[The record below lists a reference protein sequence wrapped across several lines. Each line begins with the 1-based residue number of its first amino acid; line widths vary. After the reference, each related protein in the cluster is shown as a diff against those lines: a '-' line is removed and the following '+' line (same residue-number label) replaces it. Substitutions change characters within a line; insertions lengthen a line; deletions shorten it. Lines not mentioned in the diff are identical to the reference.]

1 MEISG
6 MNAALSAVNSS
17 SPSSVVGLTS
27 MKMLSNS
34 IEASEQMGADLAKM
48 MENSVTPY
56 IGGNIDLSV

>member
-6 MNAALSAVNSS
+6 MNAALSAVNSA

-34 IEASEQMGADLAKM
+34 IEASEQMGADFAKM